1 MNAFCCKLDFK
12 RKHPLYLQ
20 LYSLLV
26 EEIRTDNLKVG
37 ERLPSKKALCAQL
50 GISQSTVETAYDML
64 LAEGYIR
71 SVPRSGYY
79 VCQLERLEPSECSPP
94 PSITK
99 AKQSEQPY
107 RFYFSTSAVDTSAFP
122 YASWAKLHKEVMYQN
137 PDLLQRGDPQG
148 DNCLRQSL
156 CKFLREYR
164 GVHCS
169 PDQIVVGA
177 GIEYLLDLVIQ
188 LLDQDA
194 VFALENPG
202 YDTTYHII
210 RNNSRPVV
218 DIPLDK
224 DGMDVG
230 ALYQSNATV
239 AYVTPSHQFPMGVT
253 MPIGRRIQLLKWASG
268 SPDRYIIE
276 DDYDSE
282 FRFNIR
288 PIPAMQG
295 LNLHSKVIYVGTFSR
310 SIAPSIR
317 VAYLV
322 LPPALLNRYLKKFTF
337 SSSTVSRFEQHTLC
351 RFLDSGL
358 FSRHLNRVGNLY
370 KQRKDYVIEQLHRAF
385 ESKIS
390 IQGDNA
396 GLHFLIQIK
405 NGMEERELIQ
415 RASHQGVKINGL
427 SRYFRGDLD
436 GCPPSTLVLGYAG
449 LSQEELNQSVALLKD
464 VWI

>member
-1 MNAFCCKLDFK
+1 MNAFLCKLDFNAK
-12 RKHPLYLQ
+12 RPLYLQ
-20 LYSLLV
+20 LYSFLV
-26 EEIRTDNLKVG
+26 EEIKSGHLKVD
-37 ERLPSKKALCAQL
+37 ERLPSKKSVCSRL

-71 SVPRSGYY
+71 SIPRSGYY
-79 VCQLERLEPSECSPP
+79 VCRLERLEPSESFPLPP
-94 PSITK
+94 IPLAKPS
-99 AKQSEQPY
+99 EPPY
-107 RFYFSTSAVDTSAFP
+107 RYYFSTSAVDTKAFP
-122 YASWAKLHKEVMYQN
+122 YVSWAKLHKEVMYQN
-137 PDLLQRGDPQG
+137 PELLQRGDPQG
-148 DNCLRQSL
+148 DHCLRESL
-156 CKFLREYR
+156 CQFLREYR

-177 GIEYLLDLVIQ
+177 GIEYLLDLVLQ
-188 LLDQDA
+188 LLEQDA

-210 RNNSRPVV
+210 RNNGRSVV

-224 DGMDVG
+224 DGMSITHL
-230 ALYQSNATV
+230 AQSGATV
-239 AYVTPSHQFPMGVT
+239 AYVTPSHQFPMGIT
-253 MPIGRRIQLLKWASG
+253 MPIGRRTQLLKWASE

-295 LNLHSKVIYVGTFSR
+295 LSPHGKVIYVGTFSR

-322 LPPALLNRYLKKFTF
+322 LPPTLLHRYLEKFTF

-351 RFLDSGL
+351 RFLESGL

-370 KQRKDYVIEQLHRAF
+370 KQRKDHTIKQLGQTLGSRMV
-385 ESKIS
+385 

-405 NGMEERELIQ
+405 NGMEESELVK
-415 RASHQGVKINGL
+415 RALKQGVKINGL
-427 SRYFRGDLD
+427 SRYFRGDVRQ
-436 GCPPSTLVLGYAG
+436 CPPSTLVMGYAG
-449 LSQEELNQSVALLKD
+449 LCRQELSDAVHLLQKA
-464 VWI
+464 WS

>member
-1 MNAFCCKLDFK
+1 MNAFLCKLDFN

-20 LYSLLV
+20 LYSFLV
-26 EEIRTDNLKVG
+26 QEIKSGNLKVD
-37 ERLPSKKALCAQL
+37 ERLPSKKAVCAHL
-50 GISQSTVETAYDML
+50 GFFFFKQKTAYEML
-64 LAEGYIR
+64 SAEGYIR
-71 SVPRSGYY
+71 SIPRSGYY
-79 VCQLERLEPSECSPP
+79 VCQLERLEPSEPSLSPP
-94 PSITK
+94 TALIK
-99 AKQSEQPY
+99 APEPPY
-107 RFYFSTSAVDTSAFP
+107 RFYFSTSAVDTKAFP

-137 PDLLQRGDPQG
+137 PELLQRGDAQG
-148 DNCLRQSL
+148 DDCLRESL

-164 GVHCS
+164 GVHCN

-177 GIEYLLDLVIQ
+177 GMEYLLDLVLQ

-210 RNNSRPVV
+210 RNNGRSVV
-218 DIPLDK
+218 DIPLDR
-224 DGMDVG
+224 DGMSITHL
-230 ALYQSNATV
+230 AQSGATV
-239 AYVTPSHQFPMGVT
+239 AYVTPSHQFPMGIT
-253 MPIGRRIQLLKWASG
+253 MPIGRRTQLLKWANE
-268 SPDRYIIE
+268 SPNRYIIE

-295 LNLHSKVIYVGTFSR
+295 LSLHSKVIYVGTFSR

-322 LPPALLNRYLKKFTF
+322 LPPALLQRYLEKFTF
-337 SSSTVSRFEQHTLC
+337 SSSTVSRFEQYTLC
-351 RFLDSGL
+351 RFLERGL

-370 KQRKDYVIEQLHRAF
+370 KQRKDHVIKQLEKAF
-385 ESKIS
+385 GNQIA

-405 NGMEERELIQ
+405 NGMEESELVR
-415 RASHQGVKINGL
+415 RALEQGVKINGI
-427 SRYFRGDLD
+427 SRYFRGDVKQ
-436 GCPPSTLVLGYAG
+436 CPSSTLVLGYAG
-449 LSQEELNQSVALLKD
+449 LCQQELSDAVCLLKKAWD
-464 VWI
+464 